1 MELTLPELQ
10 FIWFTIFVILVGG
23 YAILDGFDLG
33 VGILHLF
40 STKDEERRLMLNSIG
55 PIWDGNEVW
64 LVTAGGALFA
74 GFPPIYATLCTAFY
88 GPLFALLSALIFRA
102 VAIEFRSK
110 RPGPIWRWTWDV
122 LFSLAS
128 GFIAVLLGVIMGT
141 LIHGIPLNE
150 LGEFTGTWRDL
161 LSPYAILVGFLTLTL
176 FTMHGAIYV
185 LMKTEGEL
193 HEKIRAWILPS
204 IRACIF
210 AYFVTTLATLIFEP
224 DMLDVLTGRLFLL
237 FIAVLNCLCLV
248 GIPREVQRGRD
259 GRAFILSCLNIALLM
274 VLFGIG
280 TYPAVVK
287 AINAPETLSLTLYN
301 SSSSKKTLEIL
312 LFVAVLG
319 LPLVLSYTV
328 SVYWIFRGKVR
339 LDSHSY

>member
-10 FIWFTIFVILVGG
+10 FIWFTIFVILVTG

-33 VGILHLF
+33 VGVLHLF

-74 GFPPIYATLCTAFY
+74 GFPPIYATLCSAFY

-110 RPGPIWRWTWDV
+110 QPSVLWRWTWDV

-128 GFIAVLLGVIMGT
+128 GIIAMILGIIMGT

-150 LGEFTGTWRDL
+150 QGEFSGTWPDL
-161 LSPYAILVGFLTLTL
+161 FSPYAILVGFLTLTL

-193 HEKIRAWILPS
+193 HDKIRAWILPA
-204 IRACIF
+204 IGACIF
-210 AYFVTTLATLIFEP
+210 AYFVTTLATLLFEP
-224 DMLDVLTGRLFLL
+224 HMLDVLTGRFFLL
-237 FIAVLNCLCLV
+237 GVAGLNCLCLV
-248 GIPREVQRGRD
+248 AIPREVQNGKD
-259 GRAFILSCLNIALLM
+259 GNAFILSCINITLLM
-274 VLFGIG
+274 LLFGIG

-312 LFVAVLG
+312 LFVALLG
-319 LPLVLSYTV
+319 MPLVLSYTTT
-328 SVYWIFRGKVR
+328 VYWIFRGKVR
-339 LDSHSY
+339 LDSNSY

>member
-10 FIWFTIFVILVGG
+10 FIWFTVFVVLVTG

-33 VGILHLF
+33 VGVLHLF

-110 RPGPIWRWTWDV
+110 RPGAFWRWTWDV

-128 GFIAVLLGVIMGT
+128 AFIAVLLGVIMGT
-141 LIHGIPLNE
+141 LIHGIPLDE
-150 LGEFTGTWRDL
+150 LGEFTGDWKDI
-161 LSPYAILVGFLTLTL
+161 LSPYAVLVGFLTLTI

-193 HEKIRAWILPS
+193 HDKIRAWILPA

-224 DMLDVLTGRLFLL
+224 AMLDVLTGRAFLL
-237 FIAVLNCLCLV
+237 CVAVLNCLCLV
-248 GIPREVQRGRD
+248 GIPREVQRGKD
-259 GRAFILSCLNIALLM
+259 GNAFILSCLNIVLLM

-312 LFVAVLG
+312 LFVAALG
-319 LPLVLSYTV
+319 IPLVLSYTI

>member
-1 MELTLPELQ
+1 MNLTLPELQ
-10 FIWFTIFVILVGG
+10 FIWFSVFVALVTG

-40 STKDEERRLMLNSIG
+40 STKDEERRIMLNSIG

-74 GFPPIYATLCTAFY
+74 GFPPIYATLCSAFY

-110 RPGPIWRWTWDV
+110 RPGAIWRWTWDI

-128 GFIAVLLGVIMGT
+128 GITALILGVFMGG
-141 LIHGIPLNE
+141 LIHGIPINE
-150 LGEFTGTWRDL
+150 AGEFIGGWRDL
-161 LSPYAILVGFLTLTL
+161 FSPYAILVGLLTVTI

-193 HEKIRAWILPS
+193 HDKIRAWILPA
-204 IRACIF
+204 IRACIL
-210 AYFVTTLATLIFEP
+210 AYVITTIATLVFEP
-224 DMLDVLTGRLFLL
+224 AMLDVLTGRFFLL
-237 FIAVLNCLCLV
+237 GVAALNCLCLV
-248 GIPREVQRGRD
+248 GIPRQVKQGKD
-259 GRAFILSCLNIALLM
+259 GNAFILSCMNIVLLM
-274 VLFGIG
+274 LLFGIG

-287 AINAPETLSLTLYN
+287 AINAPDTLSLTLYN

-312 LFVAVLG
+312 LIVALMG

-328 SVYWIFRGKVR
+328 SIYWIFRGKVK
-339 LDSHSY
+339 LDSNSY